1 MTSAR
6 QQRKPRLAVAV
17 LVWFA
22 AAWAP
27 LAQAVEKPIL
37 VDPYTGLAISGFDP
51 VAYFTDGK
59 PVFGRPD
66 LELRVDGV
74 IWRFRN
80 EGDRA
85 AFADHPEVYTPR
97 FGQVTRYSGRS
108 AANVSTFFIALTR
121 ARLFSSILR
130 VSLRARRANGRRSR
144 ARLRAEATS
153 PRQTFTAAALRG
165 SPQATKAGIRKLF
178 SACPNV
184 SALPSG
190 FVTRPPAAA
199 TTA

>member
-97 FGQVTRYSGRS
+97 FGGYDPVA
-108 AANVSTFFIALTR
+108 AANGKSVPGHPLFWAISGERLYFFYSTDARATFLIDPARIIASATR
-121 ARLFSSILR
+121 KWPEVART
-130 VSLRARRANGRRSR
+130 VAR
-144 ARLRAEATS
+144 
-153 PRQTFTAAALRG
+153 
-165 SPQATKAGIRKLF
+165 
-178 SACPNV
+178 
-184 SALPSG
+184 
-190 FVTRPPAAA
+190 
-199 TTA
+199 